1 MSNAIIKNLLIR
13 GLENLLNKLKTDKC
27 EVTEEEA
34 MEIIQTIANEPLSKS
49 QACNYLNIS
58 RSKFDN
64 LIKQGKLPKGIKR
77 KGFKELVW
85 RKQDLKI

>member
-1 MSNAIIKNLLIR
+1 MDVEEKSR
-13 GLENLLNKLKTDKC
+13 RLKTDKC
-27 EVTEEEA
+27 KVTEEEA
-34 MEIIQTIANEPLSKS
+34 MEIIQTIANKPLSKN

-85 RKQDLKI
+85 RKQDLKIKS

>member
-1 MSNAIIKNLLIR
+1 MSNAIIKNLLIKN
-13 GLENLLNKLKTDKC
+13 LENILNKLKKEKC

-77 KGFKELVW
+77 FRFK
-85 RKQDLKI
+85 KIEN